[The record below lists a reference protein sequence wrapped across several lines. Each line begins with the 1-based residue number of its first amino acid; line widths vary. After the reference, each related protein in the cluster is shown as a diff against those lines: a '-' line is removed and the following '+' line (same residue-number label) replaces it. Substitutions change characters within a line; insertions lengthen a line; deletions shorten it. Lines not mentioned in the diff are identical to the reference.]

1 MQNPTHLATK
11 WRNRLLCSTAQL
23 MMGPQLISIE
33 HLQDI
38 IDSNAYSKLDHGLVR
53 TDINLKDR
61 QNYRSCEKLTSND
74 LLNIVRNNPSTS
86 GTFVIFNHNPV
97 Y

>member
-1 MQNPTHLATK
+1 PTHLATK